1 MKRRMTKDN
10 LLSIILMVLL
20 LAAFAVQIISCTDT
34 PAYAQ
39 EPVMPIDAQR
49 FILTDSQVI
58 DTIPNIRIWVL
69 KDTQTDREYLIVHS
83 NGIGIT
89 LMPEK

>member
-1 MKRRMTKDN
+1 MKHRITKDN

-20 LAAFAVQIISCTDT
+20 LAALAVQIISCTDT
-34 PAYAQ
+34 PAYAE
-39 EPVMPIDAQR
+39 EPTMPIEAQR
-49 FILTDSQVI
+49 FVLTDSQVI
-58 DTIPNIRIWVL
+58 DAFPNIRIQVL
-69 KDTQTDREYLIVHS
+69 KDTQTDREYLIVYS